1 MRNDIV
7 ILLRVLISAVFFA
20 ILLKVDVRL
29 EFWGIA
35 YMGLGMLIKYGDIV
49 FDDLRDV
56 GEEEKLRV
64 HLLGLTSAMAMGT
77 LMIVDYFSF
86 IVFTGMIGGLLA
98 TRKIDSRDFKVATVF
113 LSAFF
118 VFSMVSHTV
127 LYARNPPLTLL
138 WVGIIAFCSAL
149 DEVGNGRA
157 EGRGGVIAR
166 ILYYRPFMKLGVVV
180 MSIIAFRPAYAL
192 VFLLFD
198 MGYELM
204 AELFNHYVYLSRFSQ
219 SRSPQRAP
227 CLDQGP

>member
-1 MRNDIV
+1 MRRDIV
-7 ILLRVLISAVFFA
+7 ILLRVLLSAVFFA

-49 FDDLRDV
+49 FDDLRNV

-64 HLLGLTSAMAMGT
+64 HLLGLTSALAIGT

-86 IVFTGMIGGLLA
+86 IVFTGMIAGLLA

-127 LYARNPPLTLL
+127 LYTRNPLLTLL
-138 WVGIIAFCSAL
+138 WAGILALCSAL
-149 DEVGNGRA
+149 DEVGNNRA
-157 EGRGGVIAR
+157 EGRKGTISSV
-166 ILYYRPFMKLGVVV
+166 LYYRPFMKLGVMV
-180 MSIIAFRPAYAL
+180 MSIIAFQPAYAL

-204 AELFNHYVYLSRFSQ
+204 AELFSHYVYLSRFLKS
-219 SRSPQRAP
+219 SSPQRALHP
-227 CLDQGP
+227 GREP